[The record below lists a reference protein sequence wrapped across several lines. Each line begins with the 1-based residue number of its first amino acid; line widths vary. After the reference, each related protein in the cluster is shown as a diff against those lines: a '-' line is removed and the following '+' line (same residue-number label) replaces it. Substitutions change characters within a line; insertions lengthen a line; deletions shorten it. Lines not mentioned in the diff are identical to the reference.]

1 MERLAAHPGQTFAV
15 ALSAA
20 LIAASSLSFVGCKA
34 APPKNYLH
42 AEWSNFESANPTE
55 IAIVRVDAAKLPRDL
70 SPDVFRDSMRDEILA
85 HRYSPLSFDYVDRGN
100 LLNASATKS
109 ESTPPPPVAKLELFV
124 TAFDTSRYETM
135 NTIRVTG
142 DFLFTDV
149 SSQRLL
155 GSVKAEQTMD
165 FSAEARRNVSKNEA
179 IRLAAVRFVEASL
192 APMPVRRV
200 EATASSSK

>member
-1 MERLAAHPGQTFAV
+1 MERFAPRASARPGQTLAV
-15 ALSAA
+15 ASAS
-20 LIAASSLSFVGCKA
+20 LLSFVLLATPALLLEGCKA

-55 IAIVRVDAAKLPRDL
+55 IAIVRVDGAKLPRDL
-70 SPDVFRDSMRDEILA
+70 SPDVLREAIREEILA

-100 LLNASATKS
+100 LLNASASKS
-109 ESTPPPPVAKLELFV
+109 ESAPPPPVAKLELFI
-124 TAFDTSRYETM
+124 TSFDTSRYDTM

-142 DFLFTDV
+142 DFLLTDV

-165 FSAEARRNVSKNEA
+165 LSAEARRNVSKN
-179 IRLAAVRFVEASL
+179 
-192 APMPVRRV
+192 
-200 EATASSSK
+200 